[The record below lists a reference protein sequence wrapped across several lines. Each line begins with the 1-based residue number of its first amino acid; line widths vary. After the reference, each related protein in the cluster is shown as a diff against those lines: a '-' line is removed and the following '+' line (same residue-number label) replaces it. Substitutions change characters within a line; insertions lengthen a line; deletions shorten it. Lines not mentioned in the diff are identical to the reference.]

1 MRITMQARRA
11 IRRARL
17 VAALFVAAALGSC
30 GGGSDGGGSTVIGG
44 GNNTCGGGG
53 GYGSGDPT
61 ACTGYVARM
70 LVSNQSGAANVDPN
84 LVNGWGVAFNPQ
96 GFVWVSAAG
105 TSTST
110 LYDGNGVP
118 QSLVVAIP
126 PGQAGPAA
134 PTGIVFNGST
144 DFRLAA
150 GGTTHASPFIFAG
163 LAGTVAA
170 WSPNV
175 DLDNAVTVFD
185 GAATNALYTGLALA
199 NRGGANVLYAADFR
213 NGVVDGFDA
222 NFAKFAAGFTD
233 ASLPAGYSPFGVQTI
248 GGNVYVAYA
257 QRNANGR
264 NAVKGAGLG
273 IVNVFDASGTLLRRV
288 ATGGPLNAPWGMAVA
303 PANFG
308 DFGNALLVG
317 NFGDGHIN
325 AFDAATGAAL
335 GALVDS
341 GGTPITIDGLW
352 GIAFGNGI
360 NAQPAN
366 TLFYAAGPADE
377 TQGRYGRIDSRSR
390 PKETEVTDPA
400 VTPSPRACQAA

>member
-1 MRITMQARRA
+1 MKAWQWIAAGMSACA
-11 IRRARL
+11 L
-17 VAALFVAAALGSC
+17 VVSC
-30 GGGSDGGGSTVIGG
+30 GGSDDDNDNDDSSHYTVR
-44 GNNTCGGGG
+44 N
-53 GYGSGDPT
+53 
-61 ACTGYVARM
+61 
-70 LVSNQSGAANVDPN
+70 LVSDTGGTPNVDPN

-175 DLDNAVTVFD
+175 DLNNAITVFD

-233 ASLPAGYSPFGVQTI
+233 ASLPAGYAPFGVQTI

-257 QRNANGR
+257 QRDANGR

-273 IVNVFDASGTLLRRV
+273 IVNVFDASGHVAASRCHRRAAERAVGHGAGTGELRR
-288 ATGGPLNAPWGMAVA
+288 
-303 PANFG
+303 FR
-308 DFGNALLVG
+308 
-317 NFGDGHIN
+317 
-325 AFDAATGAAL
+325 
-335 GALVDS
+335 
-341 GGTPITIDGLW
+341 
-352 GIAFGNGI
+352 
-360 NAQPAN
+360 QC
-366 TLFYAAGPADE
+366 AAGR
-377 TQGRYGRIDSRSR
+377 QLR
-390 PKETEVTDPA
+390 
-400 VTPSPRACQAA
+400 